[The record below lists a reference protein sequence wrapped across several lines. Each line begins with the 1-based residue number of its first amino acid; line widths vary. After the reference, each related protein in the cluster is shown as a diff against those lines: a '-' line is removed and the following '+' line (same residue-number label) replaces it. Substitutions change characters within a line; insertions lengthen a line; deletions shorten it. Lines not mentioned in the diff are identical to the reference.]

1 MMPEREVPLRNLDSD
16 YDSIDGVEPFEKIGD
31 VSIQNLYLNQL
42 LQNYTAFEDH
52 SASGYNKNF
61 NKSNIG
67 FAEIPNEGFHLR
79 ADDTINGDKF
89 IDLSMDNSLIAP
101 NQEEELHKLF
111 GTELIELF
119 NKYDFF
125 E

>member
-1 MMPEREVPLRNLDSD
+1 MMPEREVPLRHLDSD
-16 YDSIDGVEPFEKIGD
+16 YDSIDGVEPFEKIRD
-31 VSIQNLYLNQL
+31 VSILTQSNQF

-79 ADDTINGDKF
+79 ADDTINGEKF
-89 IDLSMDNSLIAP
+89 IDLSMDNSLIGP
-101 NQEEELHKLF
+101 NQDEELHKLF